1 MSHAHLVKC
10 NGQKQGGQDKDASG
24 QKRLL
29 IGGSRFLLGQSC
41 LLYTSCMAVGV
52 HKTGS
57 DGASGGIDDL
67 AVLRH
72 LSHLAD
78 LYDLSVVDQ
87 DIAGLLIHTGHG
99 D

>member
-1 MSHAHLVKC
+1 
-10 NGQKQGGQDKDASG
+10 
-24 QKRLL
+24 
-29 IGGSRFLLGQSC
+29 
-41 LLYTSCMAVGV
+41 MAVGV

-57 DGASGGIDDL
+57 DGASGGVDDL